1 MHVDVCDTLK
11 QATTMAGA
19 QGMGYV
25 APGIT
30 LQFPDLLA
38 FGLGAAA
45 TTLLPSFV
53 FFVSLLCVELF
64 NNQQGMLLELQILC
78 QRKHA

>member
-1 MHVDVCDTLK
+1 MTRASALR
-11 QATTMAGA
+11 
-19 QGMGYV
+19 MGYV
-25 APGIT
+25 APDIT
-30 LQFPDLLA
+30 LQLPDLLS
-38 FGLGAAA
+38 FVLGAAA

-53 FFVSLLCVELF
+53 FFVSFLCVELF